1 MLVPAGSTHGTLGGG
16 TEPVSEAEGE
26 AGAAGGHPVP
36 PPLLRLTQTQ
46 SIHSL
51 ALLTTLLAINPRKGL
66 AWPSRSAQGSSDG
79 KWDFYFYFFHLA
91 LQLSGYLLSWAQELK
106 FSKEMLYK
114 KKKKAPR
121 GTGAGAQVGGW
132 FREGFLAWKR
142 GEREMELG
150 EGMAQRE
157 GFSNEAK
164 TA

>member
-114 KKKKAPR
+114 KKKK
-121 GTGAGAQVGGW
+121 GS
-132 FREGFLAWKR
+132 KR
-142 GEREMELG
+142 HWSWRPSW
-150 EGMAQRE
+150 GMV
-157 GFSNEAK
+157 
-164 TA
+164 